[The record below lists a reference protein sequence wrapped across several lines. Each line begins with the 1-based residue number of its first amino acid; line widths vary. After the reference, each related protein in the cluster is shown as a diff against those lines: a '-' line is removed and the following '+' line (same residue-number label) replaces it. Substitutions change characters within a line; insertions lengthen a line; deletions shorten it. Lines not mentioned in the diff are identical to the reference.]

1 MKYVSTRT
9 DRSQINPS
17 QAIIKSIADDGGLFV
32 PMNFPPLGDLSKLI
46 DLDYR
51 ELASYILKM
60 YFDDL
65 VDKLNIIVKK
75 AYNQKFPEEVVKI
88 KETNAFIMELYHGI
102 THAFKDMA
110 LSILPFLLKASL
122 EVNGDDKKVLI
133 LVATS
138 GDTGKAALEGFKA
151 VDGVR
156 AMVFYPKDGVS
167 AIQKLQMI
175 SQEGENLNVFA
186 IKGNFDNA
194 QTAVKDAFNDK
205 EFNKKILEKGYELS
219 SANSINIGRL
229 IPQVVYYVYT
239 YLRLVQNKKI
249 KLGEKVNIAVPT
261 GNFGN
266 VLAAFYAKNMGL
278 PVNKLIIA
286 SNDNKILTDFFK
298 TGSYDSNRKLILTSS
313 PSMDI
318 LISSNL
324 ERLLYHLSNGD
335 YEKVAHAMDA
345 LNKDKIYLWDK
356 NYDDLIYANFAGEED
371 VKDAIKSTYDS
382 YKYLIDPHT
391 AVAVSVYEKYKK
403 ETGDDTQT
411 IIASTANPLK
421 FPDKVLNSLGID
433 GGDDDFE
440 KLEKIGELM
449 TKEVPENLSAL
460 KDMEVIHKD
469 IIDPSKLKEEVLR
482 KLKWRDLWS
491 RYLQQVQM

>member
-32 PMNFPPLGDLSKLI
+32 PMKFPPLGDLSKLI

-51 ELASYILKM
+51 ELVSYILKM

-65 VDKLNIIVKK
+65 GDKLDIIVKK
-75 AYNQKFPEEVVKI
+75 AYDQKFPEEVVKI

-138 GDTGKAALEGFKA
+138 GDTGKAALEGFKD

-324 ERLLYHLSNGD
+324 ERLLYHLSDGND
-335 YEKVAHAMDA
+335 KKVAEAMES

-403 ETGDDTQT
+403 ETGDDTKT

-421 FPDKVLNSLGID
+421 FPDKVLNSLEID

-440 KLEKIGELM
+440 KLEKIGDLM
-449 TKEVPENLSAL
+449 GREVPENLSAL
-460 KDMEVIHKD
+460 KNMDLIHKD
-469 IIDPSKLKEEVLR
+469 VIDPSKLKEEVLR
-482 KLKWRDLWS
+482 KLRWRNL
-491 RYLQQVQM
+491 

>member
-65 VDKLNIIVKK
+65 GDKLNIIVKK

-482 KLKWRDLWS
+482 KLK
-491 RYLQQVQM
+491 

>member
-1 MKYVSTRT
+1 M
-9 DRSQINPS
+9 
-17 QAIIKSIADDGGLFV
+17 
-32 PMNFPPLGDLSKLI
+32 
-46 DLDYR
+46 
-51 ELASYILKM
+51 
-60 YFDDL
+60 
-65 VDKLNIIVKK
+65 
-75 AYNQKFPEEVVKI
+75 
-88 KETNAFIMELYHGI
+88 
-102 THAFKDMA
+102 
-110 LSILPFLLKASL
+110 
-122 EVNGDDKKVLI
+122 
-133 LVATS
+133 
-138 GDTGKAALEGFKA
+138 
-151 VDGVR
+151 
-156 AMVFYPKDGVS
+156 
-167 AIQKLQMI
+167 
-175 SQEGENLNVFA
+175 
-186 IKGNFDNA
+186 
-194 QTAVKDAFNDK
+194 
-205 EFNKKILEKGYELS
+205 
-219 SANSINIGRL
+219 
-229 IPQVVYYVYT
+229 
-239 YLRLVQNKKI
+239 
-249 KLGEKVNIAVPT
+249 PT

-286 SNDNKILTDFFK
+286 SNDNKILTDFFE

-324 ERLLYHLSNGD
+324 ERLLYHLSDGN
-335 YEKVAHAMDA
+335 YKKVAEAMES

-403 ETGDDTQT
+403 ETGDDTKT

-440 KLEKIGELM
+440 KLEKIGDLM
-449 TKEVPENLSAL
+449 AKEVPENLSAL
-460 KDMEVIHKD
+460 KDMQVIHKD

-482 KLKWRDLWS
+482 KLKWRNL
-491 RYLQQVQM
+491 

>member
-65 VDKLNIIVKK
+65 GDKLDIIVKK
-75 AYNQKFPEEVVKI
+75 AYDQKFPEEVVKI
-88 KETNAFIMELYHGI
+88 KEIDAFIMELYHGR

-138 GDTGKAALEGFKA
+138 GDTGKAALEGFKD

-194 QTAVKDAFNDK
+194 QTSVKDAFNDK

-286 SNDNKILTDFFK
+286 SNDNKILTDFFE
-298 TGSYDSNRKLILTSS
+298 TGAYDSNRKLILTSS

-324 ERLLYHLSNGD
+324 ERLLYHLSDGN
-335 YEKVAHAMDA
+335 YKKVAEAMES

-371 VKDAIKSTYDS
+371 VKDAIKNTYDS

-403 ETGDDTQT
+403 ETGDDTKT

-449 TKEVPENLSAL
+449 AKEVPENLSAL
-460 KDMEVIHKD
+460 KDMQVIHKD

-482 KLKWRDLWS
+482 KLKWRNL
-491 RYLQQVQM
+491 

>member
-65 VDKLNIIVKK
+65 GDKLNIIVKK

-249 KLGEKVNIAVPT
+249 KLGDKVNIAVPT

-278 PVNKLIIA
+278 PVKKLIIA

-298 TGSYDSNRKLILTSS
+298 TGSYDSNRNLILTSS

-324 ERLLYHLSNGD
+324 ERLLYHLSDGN
-335 YEKVAHAMDA
+335 YKKVAEAMES

-371 VKDAIKSTYDS
+371 VKDSIKNTYDS

-403 ETGDDTQT
+403 ETGDDTKT

-449 TKEVPENLSAL
+449 AKEVPENLSAL

-482 KLKWRDLWS
+482 KLKWRNL
-491 RYLQQVQM
+491 